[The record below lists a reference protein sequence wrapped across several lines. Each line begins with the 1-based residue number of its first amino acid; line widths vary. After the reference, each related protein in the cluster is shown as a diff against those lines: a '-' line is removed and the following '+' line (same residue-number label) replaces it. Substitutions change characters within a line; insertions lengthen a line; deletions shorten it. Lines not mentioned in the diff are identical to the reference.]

1 MLRRTFSLTDKE
13 KHLPHVFEPDLLVC
27 NPLIPGGVTDVVANE
42 ERKGRTKRA
51 TASQPLSISS
61 EQPTMPQLLKINLPV
76 RVRDKYEVF
85 GIHLLNDDYGDKMV
99 ILRERFLRD
108 AEKITMEVL
117 VEWLRG
123 RGVGVSWQSLI
134 TTLWDS
140 ELFLMA
146 DQLQTA
152 LEQLLHHNKSKKGK
166 LA

>member
-1 MLRRTFSLTDKE
+1 MHE
-13 KHLPHVFEPDLLVC
+13 NEQLLHHP
-27 NPLIPGGVTDVVANE
+27 NAQS
-42 ERKGRTKRA
+42 
-51 TASQPLSISS
+51 TAIFLFAVSS

-99 ILRERFLRD
+99 ILRERFSRD

-123 RGVGVSWQSLI
+123 RGVSWQSLI

-152 LEQLLHHNKSKKGK
+152 LVSITTTYGLQI
-166 LA
+166 

>member
-1 MLRRTFSLTDKE
+1 MRMSSYCITQMHNQLQFFCLQ
-13 KHLPHVFEPDLLVC
+13 
-27 NPLIPGGVTDVVANE
+27 
-42 ERKGRTKRA
+42 
-51 TASQPLSISS
+51 SQVNNQQCHNYS
-61 EQPTMPQLLKINLPV
+61 INLPV

-134 TTLWDS
+134 TTLRDS